1 MSKFT
6 IPEKALPPL
15 SSRPWVPHKYQMR
28 AVRWLLEHD
37 AAALFLDPGLGKT
50 SITYAALVALKEA
63 GLLRGAVV
71 VAPRRP
77 AVSVW
82 PGEHEKWSE
91 FSDLKVVLLHGDSKA
106 KDVQQK
112 ADVYIVTYEGFQWL
126 SSSGEL
132 QKLFKKRWLD
142 TLIFDELSKLKHPST
157 SRFKRLKPWLGK
169 FTRRWGLTGSPAPNG
184 LQDLFGQAY
193 VLDMGAALGAYVTH
207 FRAAYFTPQGK
218 YPGDPYPVWVPKPDA
233 EESIYARMANLALRI
248 DAEDHLELPQL
259 ILNPIKCELPP
270 ALRKQYKQME
280 EEMFADLE
288 GQVVTAAT
296 AATVSMKCRQL
307 TSGAIYEDVID
318 PNTGEPRAG
327 KRKWLAVHDLKLEL
341 LTDLLEELQGQQLLI
356 AYEYQHEAE
365 RIAKALNPKRPQD
378 VPIIGG
384 GVSDKRALEYERA
397 WNAGELPYLLG
408 HPQSMG
414 HGLNLQGSSAHNVC
428 WFSGTWDYELYD
440 QLIRRLKRQGSAAK
454 HVFVHHLIARDTVD
468 EAVLAAMQRKRKG
481 QNALLDALKAYK
493 VR

>member
-15 SSRPWVPHKYQMR
+15 SSRPWVPHKYQKKS
-28 AVRWLLEHD
+28 VRWLLEHD

-50 SITYAALVALKEA
+50 SITYAALASLKEA
-63 GLLRGAVV
+63 ELLRGAVV

-82 PGEHEKWSE
+82 PSEHEKWSE
-91 FSDLKVVLLHGDSKA
+91 FSDLKVVLLHGDHKDKA
-106 KDVQQK
+106 VLER
-112 ADVYIVTYEGFQWL
+112 ADVYVVTYEGFQWL
-126 SSSGEL
+126 TSSGHL
-132 QKLFKKRWLD
+132 DKLLKKKWLD

-157 SRFKRLKPWLGK
+157 SRFKRLKPWLAK
-169 FTRRWGLTGSPAPNG
+169 FARRWGLTGSPAPNG
-184 LQDLFGQAY
+184 LMDLFGQAY
-193 VLDMGAALGAYVTH
+193 VLDRGAALGQYVTH

-218 YPGDPYPVWVPKPDA
+218 YQGDPYPVWTPKEGAEDA
-233 EESIYARMANLALRI
+233 IYARMANLALRI

-280 EEMFADLE
+280 EEMFAELE

-307 TSGAIYEDVID
+307 TSGAIYEDLID
-318 PNTGEPRAG
+318 ANTGEPRVG
-327 KRKWLAVHDLKLEL
+327 KRKWLPLHDLKIEL
-341 LTDLLEELQGQQLLI
+341 LLDLIDELQGQQLLI
-356 AYEYQHEAE
+356 AYEYQHESA
-365 RIAKALNPKRPQD
+365 RIAKALNPRKPEE
-378 VPIIGG
+378 VPCIGG
-384 GVSDKRALEYERA
+384 GVSDKKALAWEAA
-397 WNAGELPYLLG
+397 WNAGQLPVLMG

-414 HGLNLQGSSAHNVC
+414 HGLNLQGSGAHNVC

-440 QLIRRLKRQGSAAK
+440 QFIRRLKRQGNTAK

-468 EAVLAAMQRKRKG
+468 EAVLIAMQRKRKG
-481 QNALLDALKAYK
+481 QNALLDALKNF
-493 VR
+493 RS